1 MNSYMNAGFNQ
12 YGNGFRNFN
21 NNPIVNNASPNQI
34 SPTFQIVYG
43 LLSCAQSVLSILG
56 SIVDVTFFFK
66 SLKEILY
73 DFIINLLKKLLRLT
87 YYLITLGFIRDS
99 ISLSNNAVKAT
110 INNSFGRIIL
120 KISSITTILLFFV
133 ALYLKFVKTSQ
144 IYDNKSDENDKDDK
158 DKKINNSVEI
168 DNSLSDK
175 YCENDNIDK
184 NNNTN
189 VKISEERWVKNNNYK

>member
-1 MNSYMNAGFNQ
+1 MNSHMNAGFNQ

-133 ALYLKFVKTSQ
+133 ALYLKFIKTSQ

-175 YCENDNIDK
+175 SCENDNIDK